1 MAFDPVQKILAIGT
15 QSGAIRL
22 YPFHNGNEIFSALFQ
37 VQCEHVS
44 KYLVSLSVV
53 LLGVTTGVFK
63 GIDSDSQAKN
73 KFIRTWMTVGFAF
86 LKCAYIMLHHNTTSF
101 ICFKVMPV
109 VVLN

>member
-22 YPFHNGNEIFSALFQ
+22 YPFHNGNEIISALFQ

-73 KFIRTWMTVGFAF
+73 KFIRTWMTHCWFC
-86 LKCAYIMLHHNTTSF
+86 LSEM
-101 ICFKVMPV
+101 
-109 VVLN
+109 